1 MTRRHAIWLGSLV
14 GFLGGLLLLS
24 LLIVPGAV
32 AGKWTAEQ
40 PVAAQR

>member
-1 MTRRHAIWLGSLV
+1 MTRRHAIWLGSLA
-14 GFLGGLLLLS
+14 GLLGGLLLLS

-40 PVAAQR
+40 SVIQR